1 MRKFICI
8 AMPVLLILVIVTGIV
23 ESQDFHAGR
32 PPVAHIFLAV
42 LFIMVTLIHAW
53 LNRKALIKYYSGP
66 KKTDL

>member
-32 PPVAHIFLAV
+32 PPEAHIFLAV

-53 LNRKALIKYYSGP
+53 LNKKALLKYYTGP
-66 KKTDL
+66 KKTD